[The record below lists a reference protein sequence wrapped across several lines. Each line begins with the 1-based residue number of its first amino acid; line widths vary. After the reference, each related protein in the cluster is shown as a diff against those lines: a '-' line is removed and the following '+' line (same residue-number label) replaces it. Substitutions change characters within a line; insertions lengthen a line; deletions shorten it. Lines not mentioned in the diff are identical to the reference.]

1 MTAKY
6 TIKAVTEAQAQ
17 GPGLFRYI
25 SPDLILPN
33 PKQPRRTLEP
43 EAFATLRES
52 IRERGILQPLLLMR
66 GQEGYYILIAG
77 QRRLAAARELGLI
90 RVPVMILNEIRPD
103 YLVDS
108 LLENI
113 QREELSGIDEGQ
125 SFIALKEEF
134 GWSQR
139 EIAARLHKH
148 ESYVSERI
156 RTAERLTAITKEII
170 SDAMDDDE
178 NLARAKFSHSINRK
192 LALLPASEQEDLAR
206 LVAKTKN
213 ITARQIEDIVR
224 QKQKFLGNSI
234 DTNPIQGEMVAS
246 KAKEDTKPKRAKTQ
260 LSKNKLAQTG
270 QLTLDA
276 VWGIDPSET
285 LMATL
290 PKNGQIE
297 IKEGSSI
304 KQKKTKQ
311 LSSQPLPT
319 KIELEIDLNEEN
331 LKKWPQLATLIGTS
345 QTYTG
350 KSSIRLSQIIKALG
364 L

>member
-6 TIKAVTEAQAQ
+6 TIQAVSEAQAQ
-17 GPGLFRYI
+17 GQGLFRYI
-25 SPDLILPN
+25 SPDLIMPN

-66 GQEGYYILIAG
+66 GEEGHYLLIAG
-77 QRRLAAARELGLI
+77 QRRLAAARELGLV
-90 RVPVMILNEIRPD
+90 RVPVMILNEARPD

-134 GWSQR
+134 SWSQR
-139 EIAARLHKH
+139 EIAARIHKH

-170 SDAMDDDE
+170 ADALDDDE

-192 LALLPASEQEDLAR
+192 LALLPASEQEELAR
-206 LVAKTKN
+206 MVATTRN
-213 ITARQIEDIVR
+213 ITARQIEGLVR
-224 QKQKFLGNSI
+224 QKQRAHE
-234 DTNPIQGEMVAS
+234 TNPEASQLDIISEAIKVVAS
-246 KAKEDTKPKRAKTQ
+246 TSEPFEPAKPNGPSRPKGRPARTKVTPP
-260 LSKNKLAQTG
+260 G

-276 VWGIDPSET
+276 VWGLDVPEGAET
-285 LMATL
+285 KK
-290 PKNGQIE
+290 PVK
-297 IKEGSSI
+297 KEET
-304 KQKKTKQ
+304 TK
-311 LSSQPLPT
+311 SSQKAARL
-319 KIELEIDLNEEN
+319 ELEIDLSEGA
-331 LKKWPQLATLIGTS
+331 LAQWPQLANLLGTCQS
-345 QTYTG
+345 P
-350 KSSIRLSQIIKALG
+350 KHRANLRLSQIVKALG

>member
-6 TIKAVTEAQAQ
+6 TIQAVSEAQAQ
-17 GPGLFRYI
+17 GQGLFRYI
-25 SPDLILPN
+25 SPDLIMPN

-66 GQEGYYILIAG
+66 GEEGHYLLIAG
-77 QRRLAAARELGLI
+77 QRRLAAARELGLV
-90 RVPVMILNEIRPD
+90 RVPVMILNEARPD

-134 GWSQR
+134 SWSQR
-139 EIAARLHKH
+139 EIAARIHKH

-170 SDAMDDDE
+170 ADALDDDE

-192 LALLPASEQEDLAR
+192 LALLPPSEQEELAR
-206 LVAKTKN
+206 MVATTRN
-213 ITARQIEDIVR
+213 ITARQIEGLVR
-224 QKQKFLGNSI
+224 QKQRAHE
-234 DTNPIQGEMVAS
+234 TNPESNQLDIISEALKVVANTS
-246 KAKEDTKPKRAKTQ
+246 EAAEPTTTTPRPKGRPARAKT
-260 LSKNKLAQTG
+260 APVG

-276 VWGIDPSET
+276 VWGLDLPAGAEPKKPHKKEET
-285 LMATL
+285 
-290 PKNGQIE
+290 PKNSP
-297 IKEGSSI
+297 KAAR
-304 KQKKTKQ
+304 
-311 LSSQPLPT
+311 L
-319 KIELEIDLNEEN
+319 ELEIDLSEGT
-331 LKKWPQLATLIGTS
+331 LAQWPQLANLLGTCQS
-345 QTYTG
+345 P
-350 KSSIRLSQIIKALG
+350 KHRSNLRLSQIVKALG